1 VVSEQTWEAAAEDK
15 AGAAPVIMVV
25 QWGHWKFWKREFSEQ
40 PGVVKTKFS
49 HRIAKKIKGGRWVVP
64 SWLKPL
70 GGRFITC

>member
-1 VVSEQTWEAAAEDK
+1 MGPLEVLE
-15 AGAAPVIMVV
+15 
-25 QWGHWKFWKREFSEQ
+25 EFSEQ